1 MKKIQINSNKI
12 AFKLLIFL
20 TTAVIFA
27 AGCTKV
33 PVNVSLPEN
42 IDVSTLQVVSSQD
55 QTDVPAE
62 GNFTLTRADSR
73 PFMVVVS
80 SGDIPVAM
88 TLVLPGR
95 EDNQVSCLDTAVA
108 LVLVQTGL
116 ATAPDKIKADLID
129 QVKSVTA
136 VKAMA
141 NAICTALASDI
152 TAVANPDTEL
162 KNTLLGAEKEVIN
175 HLKLLYSQPG

>member
-1 MKKIQINSNKI
+1 MKMVQKKSKEIC
-12 AFKLLIFL
+12 FELMIFL

-27 AGCTKV
+27 AGCTQV

-55 QTDVPAE
+55 QTGVPVE

-108 LVLVQTGL
+108 LVLVRTGL
-116 ATAPDKIKADLID
+116 ATAPDNLKADLID
-129 QVKSVTA
+129 HVKSVTA
-136 VKAMA
+136 VKDMA

-162 KNTLLGAEKEVIN
+162 KNTLLGAEQEVLN